1 MPLKIWLL
9 FIATTGLV
17 CLTPGVAALLVVAQ
31 GISKGMRRS
40 YWAIAGIAL
49 ANAIYF
55 ALSATG
61 LAALVVASHAVF
73 NAVKWAGVAYLVYLG
88 IRALFN
94 RSSALAI
101 KPADGTP
108 VSGPRALSQGLM
120 VELAN
125 PKALLF
131 FVALLPQFV
140 DVHRPIWSQML
151 IFGLTTV
158 LLDLGSYSFYAW
170 LGAKSQG
177 VAANRK
183 WAKTASRATGVVLI
197 AAGALT
203 AFAKA

>member
-1 MPLKIWLL
+1 MHLKIWLI

-17 CLTPGVAALLVVAQ
+17 CVTPGVAALLAVAQ
-31 GISKGMRRS
+31 GISNGLRRS

-49 ANAIYF
+49 ANATYF

-61 LAALVVASHAVF
+61 LAALIVTSHNVF

-88 IRALFN
+88 IGALFN
-94 RSSALAI
+94 RSSVLTI
-101 KPADGTP
+101 KPAGDTA
-108 VSGPRALSQGLM
+108 VSGLRALSQGLM

-140 DVHRPIWSQML
+140 DVHRPIWLQML

-158 LLDLGSYSFYAW
+158 VLDLGAYSFYAW

-177 VAANRK
+177 LTTNRR
-183 WAKTASRATGVVLI
+183 WASTASRASGVVLI

>member
-1 MPLKIWLL
+1 MDLKIWLL
-9 FIATTGLV
+9 FITTTGLV

-31 GISKGMRRS
+31 GISKGVRRS

-73 NAVKWAGVAYLVYLG
+73 SAVKWAGVAYLVYLG
-88 IRALFN
+88 VRALFN
-94 RSSALAI
+94 RSSALTI
-101 KPADGTP
+101 KPAGTAP

-120 VELAN
+120 VELSN

-140 DVHRPIWSQML
+140 DVHRPIWFQML

-158 LLDLGSYSFYAW
+158 ALDLGSYSFYAW

-177 VAANRK
+177 VAANRR
-183 WAKTASRATGVVLI
+183 WANAASRATGVVLI

>member
-1 MPLKIWLL
+1 MHLKIWLI

-17 CLTPGVAALLVVAQ
+17 CVTPGVAALLAVAQ
-31 GISKGMRRS
+31 GISNGLRRS

-49 ANAIYF
+49 ANATYF

-61 LAALVVASHAVF
+61 LAALIVTSHNVF

-88 IRALFN
+88 IGALFN
-94 RSSALAI
+94 RSSVLTI
-101 KPADGTP
+101 KPAGDTA

-140 DVHRPIWSQML
+140 DVHRPIWLQML

-158 LLDLGSYSFYAW
+158 VLDLGAYSFYAW

-177 VAANRK
+177 FTTNRR
-183 WAKTASRATGVVLI
+183 WASAASRATGVVLI

>member
-1 MPLKIWLL
+1 MHLKIWLI

-17 CLTPGVAALLVVAQ
+17 CLTPGVAALLVIAQ
-31 GISKGMRRS
+31 GISNGVRRS

-49 ANAIYF
+49 ANSIYF

-61 LAALVVASHAVF
+61 LAALIVTSHNVF

-88 IRALFN
+88 VRALFN
-94 RSSALAI
+94 RSSALTI
-101 KPADGTP
+101 QPAGIAA

-140 DVHRPIWSQML
+140 DVHQPISLQML

-158 LLDLGSYSFYAW
+158 VLDLCSYSFYAW

-177 VAANRK
+177 LAANRK
-183 WAKTASRATGVVLI
+183 WASAASRASGVVLI

>member
-1 MPLKIWLL
+1 MHLKIWLI

-31 GISKGMRRS
+31 GVSNGVRRS

-49 ANAIYF
+49 ANSIYF

-61 LAALVVASHAVF
+61 LAALIVTSHTVF

-88 IRALFN
+88 VRALLN
-94 RSSALAI
+94 RSSALTI
-101 KPADGTP
+101 QPAGIAA
-108 VSGPRALSQGLM
+108 VSGQRALSQGLM

-140 DVHRPIWSQML
+140 DVHRPIWLQML

-158 LLDLGSYSFYAW
+158 LLDLCSYSFYAW

-177 VAANRK
+177 FAANRK
-183 WAKTASRATGVVLI
+183 WASAASRVSGVVLI

>member
-1 MPLKIWLL
+1 MDLKIWLL

-31 GISKGMRRS
+31 GISKGVRRS

-73 NAVKWAGVAYLVYLG
+73 SAVKWAGVAYLVYLG
-88 IRALFN
+88 VRALFN
-94 RSSALAI
+94 RSSALTI
-101 KPADGTP
+101 KPAGTAP

-120 VELAN
+120 VELSN

-140 DVHRPIWSQML
+140 DVHRPIWFQML

-158 LLDLGSYSFYAW
+158 VLDLGSYSFYAW

-177 VAANRK
+177 VAANRR
-183 WAKTASRATGVVLI
+183 WANAASRATGVVLI